1 MKWNGTDITTKGL
14 IALTQPERVI
24 ARKKVDIDPIDG
36 SDKTQVTERGY
47 EPYETSVQFYCSD
60 PDTYLDGATV
70 FLQGTG
76 ALISDD
82 DANKYINARIFDE
95 VRFKRV
101 GRGHKGKVAEVNF
114 YVADP
119 FMYKVGETDTTLTS
133 PGNVTN
139 TGTVD
144 SLPLLKITGT
154 GTVVITIGGRSFTY
168 VFDTPSVF
176 IDSDSQEAYYLVP
189 TTRKT
194 NKMTGAFPYLTPG
207 VNAISWTGTVTE
219 LIITP
224 RSRFL

>member
-1 MKWNGTDITTKGL
+1 MKWQGVDITTKGL

-24 ARKKVDIDPIDG
+24 ARKKVDIDTIDG

-60 PDTYLDGATV
+60 PDTYLDGAMV

-82 DANKYINARIFDE
+82 DATKYINARIFDE

-119 FMYKVGETDTTLTS
+119 FMYKVNEADTTLTS

-139 TGTVD
+139 AGTVN

-154 GTVVITIGGRSFTY
+154 GTVVLTIGGRSFTY
-168 VFDTPSVF
+168 EFGAEPYVH
-176 IDSDSQEAYYLVP
+176 IDSEAEDAYYL
-189 TTRKT
+189 TAKK
-194 NKMTGAFPYLTPG
+194 NFNMTGAFPYLTPG
-207 VNAISWTGTVTE
+207 VNAVSWTGTVTQ

-224 RSRFL
+224 RSRYL

>member
-1 MKWNGTDITTKGL
+1 MKWQGTDITTKGL

-119 FMYKVGETDTTLTS
+119 FMYKVGETATTLTS
-133 PGNVTN
+133 SGNVTN
-139 TGTVD
+139 AGTVN

-154 GTVVITIGGRSFTY
+154 GTVVMTIGGRSFTY
-168 VFDTPSVF
+168 VFGAEPYVY
-176 IDSDSQEAYYLVP
+176 IDSDSLDAYYL
-189 TTRKT
+189 TTKK
-194 NKMTGAFPYLTPG
+194 NANMTGAFPYLTPG
-207 VNAISWTGTVTE
+207 VNAVSWTGTVTE
-219 LIITP
+219 LVITP
-224 RSRFL
+224 RSRYL